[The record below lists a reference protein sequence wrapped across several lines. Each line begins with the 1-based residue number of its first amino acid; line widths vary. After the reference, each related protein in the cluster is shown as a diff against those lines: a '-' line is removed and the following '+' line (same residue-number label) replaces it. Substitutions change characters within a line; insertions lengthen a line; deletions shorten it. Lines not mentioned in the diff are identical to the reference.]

1 MVKSPLRTGDDG
13 EVCYPIF
20 RLPNLP
26 HARGTRPIRER
37 TRAGLAAARA
47 RGRHGGRPRKMT
59 PAALRM
65 VMAAMAERTTNAT
78 EVAHHLGLN
87 RTTLYLYVNGDGTP
101 KARGQALLTGQD
113 HRG

>member
-1 MVKSPLRTGDDG
+1 MHDRYVPHQGRRRMLLGYMRVSKADG
-13 EVCYPIF
+13 SQLLDVQ
-20 RLPNLP
+20 RD
-26 HARGTRPIRER
+26 AV
-37 TRAGLAAARA
+37 RA

-78 EVAHHLGLN
+78 EVAYSLGLN